1 MSLPPPKIDHRTYA
15 DLVAQTEALAQS
27 LTGWRPPAGT
37 DVDAGRAMIRLF
49 GRLALLTHDRLNR
62 IPDKYFLHY
71 LDLIGTQLRPPQP
84 ARVPLTF
91 TLAPGSTTDAFVPA
105 LTQVAAPATET
116 APEVVFET
124 EQDLVVTPAQLQ
136 AVWVKQPREDA
147 YHNCTAIAL
156 GQVGD
161 FFSLF
166 EADQSLEHSLYLA
179 ADRLFSGSG
188 EKTIKLS
195 FVTAAGTPSLL
206 ALPLTWSYW
215 SGEQW
220 QLASAQADANEW
232 EIRLPRL
239 PAIQP
244 CLVAGLKA
252 TWLKAQLNTPLL
264 SPRSSSP
271 SLPTITAITATVA
284 GQAGLQATEGT
295 GFAPDACWSNDAP
308 LDLSKPIYPLGEQP
322 RLNDTFRIGSQR
334 ALGQPGATVY
344 MQVNLRAALI
354 HPAISVELIWE
365 IWDGSQWVALG
376 RSSRASAKLDPQQAL
391 QDDTQALTRSGRIQF
406 TLPRELSQDRNLYEL
421 RSRLL
426 TGDYGTQPTLPPTPV
441 YTTLAQDAAA
451 GASSLQVRD
460 GRGFRAGD
468 TIQIGGG
475 GAPMQVVTLTAVAAA
490 ATGTA
495 GSSESTLSL
504 GTALGD
510 GYAENS
516 VVLRQPPAV
525 PRGSPPLIESVS
537 LGYSYIQTNQP
548 VEHCRTY
555 NDFRFVN
562 PFPLEGASSFNPFT
576 PSSDRHPTLYLGF
589 DRPFSNRP
597 ISLYAQ
603 VELPPPD
610 TITWSQRQG
619 DIPPQ
624 PAHLV
629 WEYASAQGWQP
640 LGVRDGTH
648 TFTER
653 GVVQF
658 IGPPDH
664 AETQEFG
671 QAYYWLRVRWERGQ
685 FAVLP
690 RLRRWL
696 LNTVWASQAQTQID
710 EELGSST
717 GNPNQSFFTSQT
729 PVLDGQRLQVGE
741 ATLPPETEQA
751 QLRRQA
757 GEAAIDIQKNQAGQ
771 LERVWV
777 TWQAVPDF
785 YGSEP
790 QDRHYVMDYLS
801 GQVRFGDGLSGRV
814 PPLGRNNLRLSYRTG
829 GGEHGDQPALVI
841 TQLKTTIP
849 AIDQV
854 LNLEPAG
861 GGADAELLSQVQ
873 ERGPKQ
879 LRHRGLAVTA
889 QDFED
894 LAFAASPDVVR
905 ARIITPTFST
915 VGAAG
920 EARTIKWLSPNE
932 APTEQ
937 HRTMGQ
943 TQGGY
948 LGSGQT
954 VVVIVPHSVDAQP
967 VPSLALLERVKAYL
981 LARCLPTVDL
991 TVAGPDWVQVS
1002 IAADIA
1008 PQNLATADATRSAV
1022 LRRIA
1027 EFLHPL
1033 TGGIKGEGWAFG
1045 RLPHRSDL
1053 YALIEAVPGV
1063 DHVRSLS
1070 GSWLNSA
1077 NQAVD
1082 LFDRAQLL
1090 ESPTSSFLVFSGTHT
1105 VHIVF

>member
-15 DLVAQTEALAQS
+15 DFVAQTEALAQS
-27 LTGWRPPAGT
+27 LTSWRPPAGT

-62 IPDKYFLHY
+62 IPDKYFLKY
-71 LDLIGTQLRPPQP
+71 LDILGTQLRPPQP

-91 TLAPGSTTDAFVPA
+91 TLAPGSPADAFVPA
-105 LTQVAAPATET
+105 LTPVAAPATET
-116 APEVVFET
+116 TPEVVFET

-136 AVWVKQPREDA
+136 AVWVKQPEQDS
-147 YHNCTAIAL
+147 YHNCTAIAP
-156 GQVGD
+156 GQGD
-161 FFSLF
+161 ESFSLF
-166 EADQSLEHSLYLA
+166 EADRPLEHSLYLA
-179 ADRLFSGSG
+179 ADPLFSGSG
-188 EKTIKLS
+188 ERTIKLS
-195 FVTAAGTPSLL
+195 FATAAATPSLL
-206 ALPLTWSYW
+206 TLPLTWSYW
-215 SGEQW
+215 SGERW
-220 QLASAQADANEW
+220 QLASATATTNEW
-232 EIRLPRL
+232 VISLPSL

-244 CLVAGLKA
+244 CVVDGLRA
-252 TWLKAQLNTPLL
+252 TWLKAQLNAPLPSSGAA
-264 SPRSSSP
+264 SP
-271 SLPTITAITATVA
+271 LPAVTAIAATLE
-284 GQAGLQATEGT
+284 GQAGLQATGGT

-308 LDLSKPIYPLGEQP
+308 LDLSKPMYPLGEQP
-322 RLNDTFRIGSQR
+322 RLNDTFRIASQR
-334 ALGQPGATVY
+334 AFSQPGATVY
-344 MQVNLRAALI
+344 IQVNLRAALT
-354 HPAISVELIWE
+354 HPAISVVLLWEL
-365 IWDGSQWVALG
+365 WDGTQWVELG
-376 RSSRASAKLDPQQAL
+376 RSSPGNPQINLQQAL
-391 QDDTQALTRSGRIQF
+391 RDDTQALTRSGRIEV
-406 TLPRELSQDRNLYEL
+406 TLPSELGQDRNLYEL

-426 TGDYGTQPTLPPTPV
+426 TGDYGTQPSLPPTPV
-441 YTTLAQDAAA
+441 YTTLAQAAAA
-451 GASSLQVRD
+451 GALSLQVID
-460 GRGFRAGD
+460 SRGFRAGD

-475 GAPMQVVTLTAVAAA
+475 GAPMQVVTLATVAAA
-490 ATGTA
+490 ATGAA
-495 GSSESTLSL
+495 GASENTLHL
-504 GTALGD
+504 GTALTNG
-510 GYAENS
+510 GYPSNT
-516 VVLRQPPAV
+516 VVLRRSPAV
-525 PRGSPPLIESVS
+525 PLGSPPLIESLS
-537 LGYSYIQTNQP
+537 LGYRYTQANQP
-548 VEHCRTY
+548 VDHCRTD

-562 PFPLEGASSFNPFT
+562 PFSPEGLRSFNPFT
-576 PSSDRHPTLYLGF
+576 PCGDRHPTLYLGF

-603 VELPPPD
+603 VEPPRPD

-619 DIPPQ
+619 DVIRE

-653 GVVQF
+653 GVIQF
-658 IGPPDH
+658 IGPPDQ

-685 FAVLP
+685 FALLP

-696 LNTVWASQAQTQID
+696 LNTVWASQAQTQTD

-729 PVLDGQRLQVGE
+729 PVLEGQRLRVGE
-741 ATLPPETEQA
+741 ATLPPEAEQVH
-751 QLRRQA
+751 LRRQA
-757 GEAAIDIQKNQAGQ
+757 GEEAVIIQKNQAGQ

-785 YGSEP
+785 YGSGP
-790 QDRHYVMDYLS
+790 QDRHYVIDYLS
-801 GQVRFGDGLSGRV
+801 GQMRFGDGLRGRV

-849 AIDQV
+849 AVDQV

-861 GGADAELLSQVQ
+861 GGADAESLWQVQ

-905 ARIITPTFST
+905 ARVITPSFST

-920 EARTIKWLSPNE
+920 EDRTIKWLGPND

-937 HRTMGQ
+937 HQTMGQ
-943 TQGGY
+943 TQAGY
-948 LGSGQT
+948 LGAGQI
-954 VVVIVPHSVDAQP
+954 VVLIVPHSVEAQP

-981 LARCLPTVDL
+981 RARCMPTVDL

-1002 IAADIA
+1002 IAADIV
-1008 PQNLATADATRSAV
+1008 PQALATADATRGAV

-1033 TGGIKGEGWAFG
+1033 TGGMAGEGWAFG
-1045 RLPHRSDL
+1045 RLPRRSDL
-1053 YALIEAVPGV
+1053 YALIESVPGV

-1070 GSWLNSA
+1070 GTWLNSA
-1077 NQAVD
+1077 NQAID
-1082 LFDRAQLL
+1082 LFDRARPLA
-1090 ESPTSSFLVFSGTHT
+1090 SPTSSFLVFSGTHS
-1105 VHIVF
+1105 VHLVF